1 MKRTTYILIATLL
14 CFNLVRAQVAATN
27 SGGKVNK
34 VQPKIM
40 VIPYAKEGE
49 NLRTVL
55 DDDFEKRQVISAI
68 KEAFDARGFTTVD
81 FVAKLKQVK
90 ESNAINMGN
99 QSDFKTQILQN
110 SGADIYVEAEVHVDK
125 SSNGNQVRIILQAY
139 EISTGNSLAN
149 TNCSSDKWF
158 TEDIGKLS
166 NKALDKCLTNFLN
179 TMQTKFDD
187 IVENGKSVVVEIR
200 FDQGSA
206 STMSSPM
213 GPDKLP
219 LSDNIEAW
227 MEKAAYKNTYH
238 IEVTTDLMMKFDDVR
253 VPLLD
258 QATGKNYNT
267 NKFALEIYKYLQGLG
282 LSVGKDTK
290 SSTIIMTIK

>member
-1 MKRTTYILIATLL
+1 MKKTLCLLLAFTAAITTT
-14 CFNLVRAQVAATN
+14 NAQVAATN
-27 SGGKVNK
+27 SGGQVNK

-40 VIPYAKEGE
+40 VVPFVKEGE
-49 NLRTVL
+49 NMRTVL
-55 DDDFEKRQVISAI
+55 DDDFEKRQVISAV
-68 KEAFDARGFTTVD
+68 KAGFDARGFTTVD

-90 ESNAINMGN
+90 ESNALNMAN

-110 SGADIYVEAEVHVDK
+110 SGADIYIETEVHVDK
-125 SSNGNQVRIILQAY
+125 SANGNQVRIILQAF

-158 TEDIGKLS
+158 TDDLGKLS
-166 NKALDKCLTNFLN
+166 NKALEKCLTPFLN

-187 IVENGKSVVVEIR
+187 IVANGKSLAIEIR
-200 FDQGSA
+200 FDQGS
-206 STMSSPM
+206 SSNMSAQM

-238 IEVTTDLMMKFDDVR
+238 IELTTDLMMKFDDVR

-258 QATGKNYNT
+258 QSTGKNYNT
-267 NKFALEIYKYLQGLG
+267 NKFALELYKYLTGLG

-290 SSTIIMTIK
+290 SNTIIMTIK